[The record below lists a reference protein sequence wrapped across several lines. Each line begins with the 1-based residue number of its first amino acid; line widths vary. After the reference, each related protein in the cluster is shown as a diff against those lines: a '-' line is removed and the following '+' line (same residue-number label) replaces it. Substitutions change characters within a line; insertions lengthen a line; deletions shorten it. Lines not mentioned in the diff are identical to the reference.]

1 MDITASQRATLVY
14 LLDEGAHVPQGIAD
28 ATNYRR
34 ETVSRGLSDLEDMGL
49 VRSKGYGVHKLTD
62 QGENTAKELRD
73 RGFIKP

>member
-14 LLDEGAHVPQGIAD
+14 LLNNGAHVPQGIAD

-34 ETVSRGLSDLEDMGL
+34 ETVSRGLSKLDEMGL
-49 VRSKGYGVHKLTD
+49 VRAKGYGVHELTD
-62 QGENTAKELRD
+62 RGEDIATQLEE